1 METEVFLGVILAAL
15 SGLYFA
21 IYKNHGCIKR
31 IETDMKYI
39 KESMSKSNG

>member
-1 METEVFLGVILAAL
+1 LEIEVLTGVTLVAL

-39 KESMSKSNG
+39 KKSMDKLNG